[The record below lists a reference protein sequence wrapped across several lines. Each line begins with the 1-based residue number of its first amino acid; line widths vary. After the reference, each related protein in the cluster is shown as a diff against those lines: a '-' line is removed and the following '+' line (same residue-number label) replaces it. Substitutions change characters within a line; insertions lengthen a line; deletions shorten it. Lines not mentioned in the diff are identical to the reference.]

1 MPELGALVRIPA
13 EKGKAN
19 GSRRAHLHRGRKGA
33 EGMKLWAVLHRNI
46 NKNLLR
52 LLTAQAQAE
61 ERGEAVFPCPVC
73 GGEARW
79 VRKVGNGRLLC
90 GCKKCGMYLRE

>member
-1 MPELGALVRIPA
+1 MNI
-13 EKGKAN
+13 
-19 GSRRAHLHRGRKGA
+19 
-33 EGMKLWAVLHRNI
+33 WAVMHRNI

-61 ERGEAVFPCPVC
+61 ERGNTTFPCPVC

-79 VRKVGNGRLLC
+79 IRGRKRNRLHC
-90 GCKKCGMYLRE
+90 FCKRCGMYFWG

>member
-1 MPELGALVRIPA
+1 MNI
-13 EKGKAN
+13 
-19 GSRRAHLHRGRKGA
+19 
-33 EGMKLWAVLHRNI
+33 WAVMHRNV

-61 ERGEAVFPCPVC
+61 ERGNTTFPCPVC
-73 GGEARW
+73 GGEAYWGR
-79 VRKVGNGRLLC
+79 RVGNGRLLC

>member
-1 MPELGALVRIPA
+1 
-13 EKGKAN
+13 
-19 GSRRAHLHRGRKGA
+19 
-33 EGMKLWAVLHRNI
+33 MKLWAVMHRSI

-61 ERGEAVFPCPVC
+61 ERGETCFPCPVC

-79 VRKVGNGRLLC
+79 GRINSNSRMVC
-90 GCKKCGMYLRE
+90 RCKGCGMYLRG